1 MWEILS
7 NELSLNDGMTMKKT
21 VSMGMFF
28 VLMFAMSYGSVSYAG
43 SGSIGPDLLRCQSR
57 VNPLGIDDR
66 APRLGWTLTSDQRNQ
81 TQTAYRVLVSSS
93 AGNLANDLGD
103 LWDSGKISSR
113 ESINVSYQGKALHSS
128 QRCYWKVRVWDK
140 AGKVSD
146 WSESAW
152 WEMGLLEASQWRA
165 LWITDGKKNAE
176 RDEDLYDDDPAPLF
190 RKEFA
195 AGRPLRRARLYISGL
210 GYYEAY
216 LNGEKVGDR
225 VLDPLWTNYDKRIF
239 YSTYDV
245 TQSLVRGDNCLGV
258 ALGNGWYNPL
268 PLRMWSHR
276 NIRQSLPVGR
286 PGFMAQLLL
295 EYQDGTSERIV
306 SDRDWKVTQ
315 GPILRNSVY
324 LGERYDARREV
335 EGWARPGLDD
345 SSWSPAVQ
353 GAAPQGMLQTQ
364 FCPAITVSDRIKPV
378 AITEPSPEVY
388 IVDMGQNFGGWVSLS
403 MRAKR
408 GTEIRLRYGELLHK
422 DGQLNPMTSVAG
434 QIKGMRKDK
443 QGNEVS
449 AGGPGAPP
457 IAWQQDVYIAKGGGL
472 EVYVPRFT
480 FRAFRYVEITGLKQK
495 PSLQALEGLRL
506 HCDVEPVGAF
516 SCSNEMFN
524 RIQDICQRTFLSNI
538 FGVQSDCPH
547 REKFGYGGDLVT
559 TSDAFMLNYDMSGF
573 YAKAVYDWA
582 DAVRPDGMLTD
593 TAPFVGIQYCG
604 VAWAMAHPH
613 LLMQLYQYYGDRQ
626 ILEQQYEVS
635 RRWFELVMK
644 QTPEHIIKKGLS
656 DHEALES
663 APAPVMVTPLYCES
677 ARIMARAAGILGRT
691 QDQQRYLQL
700 AEQIKQ
706 AYVEKFVD
714 ADTGKVGPGTQASQV
729 FSLSLNMIDDEA
741 IAEKSLN
748 YLVTKIEK
756 EHKGHLST
764 GIFGTQLMLDL
775 LSERGHVDLVH
786 RIVNQRDFPGWGYML
801 ENGATTLWEH
811 WAYSDNTFSH
821 NHPMFGSV
829 SQWFYNRL
837 GGIRPHAEAVGF
849 DRVIIQPEI
858 TGSMD
863 WVLCTYNSMRGPI
876 ACRWKTRGEQLGLDV
891 DVPVGV
897 EALVHVPMAEG
908 KTIKESGKP
917 IGSGT
922 DVVFVRDVAG
932 ARVYRVGSG
941 RYRFVVE

>member
-1 MWEILS
+1 MKRT
-7 NELSLNDGMTMKKT
+7 MT
-21 VSMGMFF
+21 VG
-28 VLMFAMSYGSVSYAG
+28 LMFLLMYAMSHGSVSHAG
-43 SGSIGPDLLRCQSR
+43 PGSLAPGGLRCQQR
-57 VNPLGIDDR
+57 VNPLGIDGR
-66 APRLGWTLTSDQRNQ
+66 VPRLSWIVRSDRRNQ
-81 TQTAYRVLVSSS
+81 AQTAYQVLVSTNVSKQ
-93 AGNLANDLGD
+93 ADDIGD
-103 LWDSGKISSR
+103 LWDSGKVASH
-113 ESINVSYQGKALHSS
+113 ESINVSYQGKDLHSS
-128 QRCYWKVRVWDK
+128 QRCLWKVRVWDK
-140 AGKVSD
+140 DGKVSD
-146 WSESAW
+146 WSETAW
-152 WEMGLLEASQWRA
+152 WEMGLLEASQWQGH
-165 LWITDGKKNAE
+165 WINDGKMNAD

-195 AGRPLRRARLYISGL
+195 VGRSLKRARLYISGL
-210 GYYEAY
+210 GYYEAT
-216 LNGEKVGDR
+216 LNGDKVGDH
-225 VLDPLWTNYDKRIF
+225 VLDPLWTNYGKRVF
-239 YSTYDV
+239 YNTYDV
-245 TQSLVRGDNCLGV
+245 TKSLNRGDNCIGV

-268 PLRMWSHR
+268 PLRMWGHR
-276 NIRQSLPVGR
+276 NIRPSLPVGR
-286 PGFMAQLLL
+286 PIFIAQLLL
-295 EYQDGTSERIV
+295 EYQDGTGERIV
-306 SDRDWKVTQ
+306 SNRDWKVTQ

-335 EGWARPGLDD
+335 DRWAMPGLDD
-345 SSWSPAVQ
+345 SSWSPAVH
-353 GAAPQGMLQTQ
+353 ASAPQGSLQAQ
-364 FCPAITVSDRIKPV
+364 FCPAIKISDRITPV
-378 AITEPSPEVY
+378 SITEPSPDVY

-403 MRAKR
+403 MRAER
-408 GTEIRLRYGELLHK
+408 GTEIRLRYGELLYK

-457 IAWQQDVYIAKGGGL
+457 IAWQQDVYIAKGQGL

-480 FRAFRYVEITGLKQK
+480 FHAFRYVEITGLKQK

-524 RIQDICQRTFLSNI
+524 RIQDICLRTFLSNI

-559 TSDAFMLNYDMSGF
+559 TSDAFMLNYDMSQF

-582 DAVRPDGMLTD
+582 DAARPDGMLTD

-626 ILEQQYEVS
+626 LLQQQYEVS
-635 RRWFELVMK
+635 RRWFELVIK
-644 QTPEHIIKKGLS
+644 QTPDHIIKKGLS
-656 DHEALES
+656 DHEGLES

-691 QDQQRYLQL
+691 QDQQRYQRL

-714 ADTGKVGPGTQASQV
+714 SDTGKVGPGTQASQV
-729 FSLSLNMIDDEA
+729 FALSLNMIDSEA
-741 IAEKSLN
+741 IVGKALDF
-748 YLVTKIEK
+748 LVSKIEK

-764 GIFGTQLMLDL
+764 GIFGTKLMLDL
-775 LSERGHVDLVH
+775 LSERGHMDLAH
-786 RIVNQRDFPGWGYML
+786 RIVNQKDFPGWGYML

-811 WAYSDNTFSH
+811 WAFSDNTFSH

-837 GGIRPHAEAVGF
+837 GGIRPHAEAIGF

-858 TGSMD
+858 MDSMD

-876 ACRWKTRGEQLGLDV
+876 ACRWKTRGEQLWLDV

-897 EALVHVPMAEG
+897 DALVHVPMAEG
-908 KTIKESGKP
+908 KTITESDMP
-917 IGSGT
+917 IDSGT
-922 DVVFVRDVAG
+922 DVVFVRKAVDAQ
-932 ARVYRVGSG
+932 VYRVGSG